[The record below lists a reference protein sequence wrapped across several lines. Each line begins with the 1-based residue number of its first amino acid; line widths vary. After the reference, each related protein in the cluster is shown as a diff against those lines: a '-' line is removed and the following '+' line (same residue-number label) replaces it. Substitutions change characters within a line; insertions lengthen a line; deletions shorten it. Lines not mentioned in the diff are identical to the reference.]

1 MRANDYGIRGEG
13 LFIFI
18 STKSPSFKVLQP
30 IYENFAM
37 ATLANCFDRHA
48 IEGSRSRAKT
58 LCVRRRDSPL
68 ISQTLLTYE
77 PQIARQ
83 NAKIS
88 SF

>member
-1 MRANDYGIRGEG
+1 MRVNDYGIRGEG
-13 LFIFI
+13 LFVFI
-18 STKSPSFKVLQP
+18 APTSPSFKVLRQ
-30 IYENFAM
+30 IYEFFAM

-48 IEGSRSRAKT
+48 IDGSRSRAET
-58 LCVRRRDSPL
+58 LSVRRMDSPL
-68 ISQTLLTYE
+68 INQTLLTYA

>member
-1 MRANDYGIRGEG
+1 MRVNDYCIRGEG
-13 LFIFI
+13 LSVFIAP
-18 STKSPSFKVLQP
+18 TSPSFKVLRQ
-30 IYENFAM
+30 IYEFFAM

-48 IEGSRSRAKT
+48 IDGSRSRAKT

-68 ISQTLLTYE
+68 ISQTILTYE

>member
-1 MRANDYGIRGEG
+1 MRVNDYGIREEG
-13 LFIFI
+13 LFVFI
-18 STKSPSFKVLQP
+18 ATKSPSFKVLRP

-48 IEGSRSRAKT
+48 IDGSRSRAKT
-58 LCVRRRDSPL
+58 LCVLRRDSPL
-68 ISQTLLTYE
+68 ITQTLLTYA